1 MKAERMPISKS
12 LRWAAAF
19 AAACSLSTVA
29 PASASAAH
37 DDDLKLSVADVFV
50 SKNVR
55 SSGYETRSPAP
66 LEVHV
71 SAAKPVRGK
80 VKTTFDT
87 SGLAAV
93 VNASVD
99 YSPFYKCE
107 QVGAVITC
115 VTNTGRP
122 AAIGLKA
129 FPDAPVGASGVV
141 KITVEADGRPT
152 VRDEATATV
161 AEDVAIYEANTPGT
175 SGPVVTKPGEA
186 LAVRMRLRGYARAV
200 HGIVVEFNN
209 YDVEDDAIA
218 ARRKYS
224 NCTYDGDRL
233 RTCIFRQ
240 RVDPVRGPYVDLPF
254 KALDPIF
261 RARTVSLEYRL
272 WPLTEWAARQ
282 ASAPVEVGTP
292 GQDGVLSIF
301 NSDNTV
307 APTTERNVPQVDTNR
322 SESMGRISI
331 PMDAEL
337 ARHYLAAI
345 GDTVAGNPGDTVSV
359 RFGMQNRSRFDYV
372 ESSDSWTPSVLV
384 VLPVGVTVLEKP
396 SECAKYVYTDPND
409 EPAGP
414 GPDDKSARPRGAGGA
429 VDLTNDRDM
438 LLCDVKTVI
447 RACDGAMFAVKLRI
461 DKASPIEGHV
471 YGGWRYPMSFP
482 LEAGLVVQD
491 AGSGSPV
498 APSPTDSAVPCASP
512 DPTTPAPSSSPDP
525 TTPAPSSSP
534 DPATPAPSSSPGDTG
549 GLPITGSQVGVIAGV
564 GAALAV
570 LGVLLTL
577 SARRR
582 RIRLTL

>member
-1 MKAERMPISKS
+1 MPISKS

-19 AAACSLSTVA
+19 VAAGSLSIVA
-29 PASASAAH
+29 PVPASAAL
-37 DDDLKLSVADVFV
+37 DGDLKLTVADVFV
-50 SKNVR
+50 SKNVQ
-55 SSGYETRSPAP
+55 SSGYDHNSPAP
-66 LEVHV
+66 LQATV
-71 SAAKPVRGK
+71 SATEPIDVDRT
-80 VKTTFDT
+80 KTTFDT
-87 SGLAAV
+87 SGLAAM
-93 VNASVD
+93 ASASID
-99 YSPFYKCE
+99 SSLSHKCKQE
-107 QVGAVITC
+107 GAVITC
-115 VTNTGRP
+115 TNTVYGVT
-122 AAIGLKA
+122 IGLKA
-129 FPDAPVGASGVV
+129 LPNAPVGASGVV
-141 KITVEADGRPT
+141 KVSVEIDGRPT
-152 VRDEATATV
+152 LHDEATVTV
-161 AEDVAIYEANTPGT
+161 AEDVRIYEANAPGT

-186 LAVRMRLRGYARAV
+186 LTVRMRLQGYAREV
-200 HGIVVEFNN
+200 HGVVVEFNN

-218 ARRKYS
+218 VRRKYS

-233 RTCIFRQ
+233 RTCTFRQ

-254 KALDPIF
+254 KARDPIF

-301 NSDNTV
+301 NGDNTV
-307 APTTERNVPQVDTNR
+307 APATDRDVPQVDINR
-322 SESMGRISI
+322 LESMGRISI
-331 PMDAEL
+331 LMNAEL
-337 ARHYLAAI
+337 ARHYLATI

-372 ESSDSWTPSVLV
+372 ESSDYWAPSVLV

-409 EPAGP
+409 EPAWP
-414 GPDDKSARPRGAGGA
+414 GLDDESARPRGAGRA

-447 RACDGAMFAVKLRI
+447 HACDRAMFAVKLRI

-471 YGGWRYPMSFP
+471 YGGWQSQMIFP

-491 AGSGSPV
+491 AGSASPV
-498 APSPTDSAVPCASP
+498 TPSPADSAVPCA
-512 DPTTPAPSSSPDP
+512 SPDP

-534 DPATPAPSSSPGDTG
+534 DPATPAPSSSPDPATPAPSSSPDDSG
-549 GLPITGSQVGVIAGV
+549 GLPVTGGQVGVVAGV

-577 SARRR
+577 AARRR
-582 RIRLTL
+582 RIRLTV